1 MEALMP
7 ASPDSL
13 PPGGQIAGERALR
26 RAGQLHERLPG
37 DEEILPVLPP
47 LRTLLPAGGLVKG
60 QVAAVGEYGGLCL
73 ALMAGASAAGAWCA
87 VCGVPEFG
95 VVAAAQAGVDPD
107 RLLLVPDPGENWPR
121 VAATLIDGCELILLR
136 PPEPVTAHVR
146 RRLEATLRRGRGVLL
161 VVGVWPGAQ
170 LRLQVVTRRWTGL
183 GDGHGR
189 LQACQAE
196 VVAEGRGAAGRPRT
210 RWLLLRAPDGTVAAA
225 EAAEEAMA
233 VLTRPAHRGLGKSA
247 ARGSGLPPPAP
258 RGPGW
263 TGSPGRAADPG
274 RRRSG

>member
-1 MEALMP
+1 MREGAV
-7 ASPDSL
+7 
-13 PPGGQIAGERALR
+13 R
-26 RAGQLHERLPG
+26 RAGQLHERQPG

-60 QVAAVGEYGGLCL
+60 QVAAVDEYGTLCL

-87 VCGVPEFG
+87 VAGVPEFG

-121 VAATLIDGCELILLR
+121 VAATLIDACELVLLC
-136 PPEPVTAHVR
+136 PPQPTTAHVR

-161 VVGVWPGAQ
+161 VAGDWPGAQ
-170 LRLQVVTRRWTGL
+170 VRLQVVTRRWTGL

-210 RWLLLRAPDGTVAAA
+210 QWLLLPAPDGAVAAA
-225 EAAEEAMA
+225 EVPEETMAA
-233 VLTRPAHRGLGKSA
+233 LTGSAHRGLGQSA
-247 ARGSGLPPPAP
+247 TRGSGLPAPAPPGPGVTLTP

-263 TGSPGRAADPG
+263 TRSPTCAAHPG